1 MILTAPLWRHR
12 WPLARRMAGLAMLV
26 LAALL
31 GPAAQA
37 QAPAPAG
44 GPVFPE
50 LTGRVVD
57 GADILTDAQ
66 EAQLAARSAAFEERS
81 SDQIV
86 VATLASLQ
94 GYEIEEFGYRLLR
107 HWQLGQAGLNNGV
120 LLIVAPN
127 ERKMRI
133 EVGYGLEGVLPDII
147 AGQIIREDMVPKFR
161 EGDLPGGID
170 AGFSGIERALS
181 ASPDELAERLRRGAR
196 EVQPEGGIGDALAIF
211 IIIVVVLI
219 VIAMNSGGGGRRGRF
234 RRSRGAWSAGPVI
247 VHDWSSGSSGGWSGG
262 GGFGGGG
269 FGGGGG
275 FSGGGGSSGG
285 GGASGSW

>member
-1 MILTAPLWRHR
+1 MTAFTHQTARAR
-12 WPLARRMAGLAMLV
+12 ALAAALV
-26 LAALL
+26 LLLAALSGML
-31 GPAAQA
+31 WSPAALAQAASPGPAF
-37 QAPAPAG
+37 PA
-44 GPVFPE
+44 

-57 GADILTDAQ
+57 EVGVLSPAQ
-66 EAQLAARSAAFEERS
+66 KAALEARSAAFEQSS

-86 VATLASLQ
+86 VAVVASLQ
-94 GYEIEEFGYRLLR
+94 GYEIEEYGYRLLR

-161 EGDLPGGID
+161 DGDLPGGID
-170 AGFSGIERALS
+170 AGVTGIERALS
-181 ASPDELAERLRRGAR
+181 ASPEELAERLKRGADDGFT
-196 EVQPEGGIGDALAIF
+196 QEGLGDAVAIF
-211 IIIVVVLI
+211 IIIVVILI
-219 VIAMNSGGGGRRGRF
+219 VILLNSGGGGGRRGRF
-234 RRSRGAWSAGPVI
+234 RRSRGAWSTGPVI
-247 VHDWSSGSSGGWSGG
+247 VHDWNWGGGSSGSSSGG
-262 GGFGGGG
+262 GSF
-269 FGGGGG
+269 GGG